1 MFHCILGKSPN
12 FYKVGENMQENPQGI
27 TYYVDACTGSDTN
40 DGLSPETAFYS
51 LKAIS
56 ALTLHAGDRVLL
68 RRGCVFEN
76 QYLHLKNVNG
86 QPEQLVV
93 IDAYGEGALPRI
105 DTNGCGIWFQDYGCK
120 LDHPLHRYRGYVSS
134 CILLYDCS
142 YVEVQNIALTNGA
155 IELDSSY
162 HDIDRMNRTGVAVVA
177 QNAGTLCHIYLKGL
191 DIRHVHGNV
200 YDKHM
205 NNGGIYFT
213 AFQPLDEERTG
224 VSRFDDI
231 LVENCYLE
239 DVNRW
244 GIAAAYTA
252 YHTFFADKEI
262 PDEVAARYGSSR
274 VVIRGNYVKDAGGD
288 AITPMYCDRPLVE
301 RNISQG
307 AGRQMNLKDYS
318 ESQLGRV
325 AAAVWPWKCKN
336 ALLQYNEVFE
346 TRYHNGENQDGQA
359 FDADWGDG
367 TVYQYNY
374 SHDNEGGCLMVCGE
388 EAVNTVFRYNI
399 SQNDGR
405 AVLLPASSPVA
416 EIYNNTFFVR
426 EDVPFIATNSDEIG
440 PMILKNN
447 IIYRDSSAE
456 KNENWYLDRMTYEN
470 NIFFGYSNPPIE
482 KGANLKGDPGMV
494 SPGTGKTGAF
504 GHPALDSLNGYRLK
518 ADALAIGK
526 GLDNDMSD
534 VTEDFFG
541 TPLSFVK
548 SVGAHQ
554 PQEAE
559 KTD

>member
-1 MFHCILGKSPN
+1 
-12 FYKVGENMQENPQGI
+12 MQENPKGI
-27 TYYVDACTGSDTN
+27 TYYLDACEGSDAN
-40 DGLSPETAFYS
+40 DGFAPETAFRS

-56 ALTLHAGDRVLL
+56 RLKLHAGDQVLL
-68 RRGCVFEN
+68 RRGCVFEH
-76 QYLHLKNVNG
+76 QYLHLKNVRG
-86 QPEQLVV
+86 RKDQPVV
-93 IDAYGEGALPRI
+93 IGAYGEGALPRI
-105 DTNGCGIWFQDYGCK
+105 NTNGCGIWFQDYGCK

-134 CILLYDCS
+134 SVLLYDCA
-142 YVEVQNIALTNGA
+142 YVEVQDIALTNGE
-155 IELDSSY
+155 IELDSAY

-177 QNAGTLCHIYLKGL
+177 HNAGTLCHIHLKRL
-191 DIRHVHGNV
+191 DIRHVYGNV

-213 AFQPLDEERTG
+213 AFRPLDEDRTG
-224 VSRFDDI
+224 ISRFDDI
-231 LVENCYLE
+231 LIEDCYVE

-244 GIAAAYTA
+244 GIAAVYTA
-252 YHTFFADKEI
+252 YHTHFAGREI
-262 PDEVAARYGSSR
+262 SDEVAARYGSSR

-288 AITPMYCDRPLVE
+288 AITAMYCDRPLVE

-307 AGRQMNLKDYS
+307 AGRQINLKDYS

-325 AAAVWPWKCKN
+325 AAAVWSWKCKN
-336 ALLQYNEVFE
+336 ALFQYNEVFE

-426 EDVPFIATNSDEIG
+426 EDVPFIATNSDEVG

-447 IIYRDSSAE
+447 IIYRQACKE
-456 KNENWYLDRMTYEN
+456 KNENWYIDRMVYEN
-470 NIFFGYSNPPIE
+470 NVFFGYSNPPVD
-482 KGANLKGDPGMV
+482 KGGNLKCDPGLQA
-494 SPGTGKTGAF
+494 PGTGKTGAP
-504 GHPALDSLNGYRLK
+504 GHCALDSLGGYRLK
-518 ADALAIGK
+518 ADAAAAGK
-526 GLDNDMSD
+526 GSAQEISD

-541 TPLSFVK
+541 TPLGCVNSI
-548 SVGAHQ
+548 GAHQ
-554 PQEAE
+554 PQSISKSE
-559 KTD
+559 